1 MFTVY
6 ILYSVLLNRFY
17 VGYTGSSVEKRLE
30 KHLAN
35 HKGFTGKQTD
45 WKIMYIETY
54 DTKVAAIKREMEIKK
69 WKSRKMIEKLIG
81 STE

>member
-1 MFTVY
+1 MFTLY
-6 ILYSVLLNRFY
+6 ILYSGLLNRFY
-17 VGYTGSSVEKRLE
+17 VGYTGSSAEERLK

-45 WKIMYIETY
+45 WKIVYTEVY
-54 DTKVAAIKREMEIKK
+54 DTKAAAMKRENEIKK
-69 WKSRKMIEKLIG
+69 WKSRIMIEKLIG

>member
-1 MFTVY
+1 MFTLY
-6 ILYSVLLNRFY
+6 ILYSGLLNRYY
-17 VGYTGSSVEKRLE
+17 VGYTGNLVGERLE

-45 WKIMYIETY
+45 WVIVYTETY
-54 DTKVAAIKREMEIKK
+54 DTKAAAIKRENEIKK
-69 WKSRKMIEKLIG
+69 WKSRKMIEKLIS